1 MNARHL
7 ALAIAAALALAAC
20 RQDPPPAPPATPVPA
35 AGTADAEAPGTLLG
49 RTVKEAIDKARA
61 ELATSNISLNNEF
74 SFRNSKGRVIAN
86 TRGKA
91 KDDPR
96 PLAEITPQG
105 DLLID
110 GAKVEVTPEQH
121 AMLVDYRNQIVGIA
135 EAGMAMGV
143 TGAELGGKALSGV
156 AGAIFGGK
164 EAEREFEAKM
174 EAEGQRMEAEGR
186 KLCERMQP
194 LYDRQQALA
203 ASLPAFKPYATMTQA
218 EVEDCGNDTS
228 DGAAAATPEERDRIR
243 EEIREE
249 LRKEVRD
256 EIRRAMRGESTPAS
270 APTQ

>member
-20 RQDPPPAPPATPVPA
+20 RQDPPPAPPAPPAPA

-49 RTVKEAIDKARA
+49 RTVKGAIDKARA

-74 SFRNSKGRVIAN
+74 SFHRRKGVFSLPG
-86 TRGKA
+86 GKS
-91 KDDPR
+91 KDDTR
-96 PLAEITPQG
+96 PLGEITPQG

-110 GAKVEVTPEQH
+110 GAKVGVTPEQH
-121 AMLVDYRNQIVGIA
+121 AMLVDYRKQIVGIA

-143 TGAELGGKALSGV
+143 AGAELGGKALSGV

-164 EAEREFEAKM
+164 EAEREFEARM
-174 EAEGQRMEAEGR
+174 EAEGQGLEAEGR

-228 DGAAAATPEERDRIR
+228 DGAAATTPEERDRIR
-243 EEIREE
+243 EEV
-249 LRKEVRD
+249 RKEVRD
-256 EIRRAMRGESTPAS
+256 EIRRAMQANPAP
-270 APTQ
+270 ADVKR